1 MNFVSQ
7 ILQLHPKGVMSRL
20 EIARSPV
27 IFWMTVVG
35 MVDATLGKS
44 FIWLLILPSD
54 IASVLVLIWVL
65 LVGSVDTGV
74 GAGFI
79 GVLVL
84 PMSVAFAPAVVDLV
98 ELADKSNEGIL
109 GD

>member
-1 MNFVSQ
+1 M
-7 ILQLHPKGVMSRL
+7 IC
-20 EIARSPV
+20 
-27 IFWMTVVG
+27 WTTVVG
-35 MVDATLGKS
+35 LVEATSGKI
-44 FIWLLILPSD
+44 FIGLLILPSD
-54 IASVLVLIWVL
+54 IALVLVSIWVL

-74 GAGFI
+74 GAGFV

-84 PMSVAFAPAVVDLV
+84 PMSVTFAPAVVDLV

>member
-1 MNFVSQ
+1 
-7 ILQLHPKGVMSRL
+7 
-20 EIARSPV
+20 
-27 IFWMTVVG
+27 
-35 MVDATLGKS
+35 MVDATLGES

-54 IASVLVLIWVL
+54 IALVLVLIWVL

>member
-1 MNFVSQ
+1 
-7 ILQLHPKGVMSRL
+7 
-20 EIARSPV
+20 
-27 IFWMTVVG
+27 
-35 MVDATLGKS
+35 MVDATLGES

-54 IASVLVLIWVL
+54 IALVLVLIWVL

-74 GAGFI
+74 GAGFV

-84 PMSVAFAPAVVDLV
+84 PMSVTFAPAVVDLV